1 MLKLRFGYQEN
12 DNIDYEFRNQLAAMS
27 KEEKETLLKEY
38 EDLAARQIQEAKA
51 LPEKPEMKV
60 RFLRSEGGV
69 WLEKGKVYDAY
80 HSAVTGDYYVID
92 ASKEARLRPAEDFEI
107 VEEY

>member
-1 MLKLRFGYQEN
+1 
-12 DNIDYEFRNQLAAMS
+12 
-27 KEEKETLLKEY
+27 
-38 EDLAARQIQEAKA
+38 
-51 LPEKPEMKV
+51 MKV
-60 RFLRSEGGV
+60 RFLRSEGGA

>member
-60 RFLRSEGGV
+60 RFLRSEGGA
-69 WLEKGKVYDAY
+69 WLEK
-80 HSAVTGDYYVID
+80 
-92 ASKEARLRPAEDFEI
+92 ARCTTLI
-107 VEEY
+107 TLL

>member
-60 RFLRSEGGV
+60 RFCVVRAGLG
-69 WLEKGKVYDAY
+69 WKK
-80 HSAVTGDYYVID
+80 
-92 ASKEARLRPAEDFEI
+92 ARCTTLI
-107 VEEY
+107 TLL